1 MKFNSIL
8 LVLPILTILMFD
20 LGLSLRV
27 SDFVNI
33 FKKPKAMLAGLFGQL
48 VLLPLI
54 ALAVGTVCRLQ
65 PEFFIALML
74 LAGIFFIQNK
84 TVIISQFGTLGL
96 ATGGL
101 ILGSIAAAAVICLIF
116 RLRTTERRTIVI
128 EVGMQNAAQAIAVAT
143 SPFVFGNPVIAT
155 PAIIYALLMNV
166 VLLSYMAVIG
176 LAHLFAL

>member
-1 MKFNSIL
+1 MIIFAAHFDRTMKFMT
-8 LVLPILTILMFD
+8 VLMFD

-33 FKKPKAMLAGLFGQL
+33 FKRPKAM
-48 VLLPLI
+48 I
-54 ALAVGTVCRLQ
+54 
-65 PEFFIALML
+65 
-74 LAGIFFIQNK
+74 AGIFFIQNK

-128 EVGMQNAAQAIAVAT
+128 EVGMQNAAQTQWPDPPTI
-143 SPFVFGNPVIAT
+143 
-155 PAIIYALLMNV
+155 
-166 VLLSYMAVIG
+166 
-176 LAHLFAL
+176 